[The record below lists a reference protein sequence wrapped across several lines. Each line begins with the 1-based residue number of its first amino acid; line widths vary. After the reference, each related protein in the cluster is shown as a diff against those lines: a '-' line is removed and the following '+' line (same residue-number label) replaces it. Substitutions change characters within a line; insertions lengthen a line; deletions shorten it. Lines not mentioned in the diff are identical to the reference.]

1 MKIVRIAVCLILT
14 LFLCSPLFAGGK
26 QEPQEAKETAAEDTT
41 GFNWRQFEGTEISV
55 LGRQWFKD
63 RWLWDQFEKKTGIK
77 VVIDAMGYRQN
88 YQKQMIEFGAKSDLY
103 DIAVSQTEIV
113 NIAYEKAGWFE
124 NLDPY
129 VAKGT
134 IPDWSLDQFIP
145 SSVDHNRTNGKLL
158 GIPILTETPIIFYR
172 KDLFEAKG
180 LGIPQSFEE
189 LETTAA
195 KLTDLNPNKGYP
207 TYGFVA
213 RGYQLMPSFSPY
225 LYNMGGA
232 VVDEVNYKVLF
243 DSPEG
248 LKAAKYYLNLLLKYG
263 PPGIAGSDHEGAR
276 PIFEQGRAGMY
287 SDTGALY
294 DRIADPKNSLVADR
308 ISGFE
313 PPPGPAGQK
322 PYLSGWN
329 ISISA
334 FSKKKDAAWLTIQW
348 LTSVDV
354 LKDVTLRTGHISPTK
369 SIFTDPDYLKKVEPG
384 WAKAFLSGMEKS
396 KSGRM
401 RPLLLRARE
410 IVDILSAAISKGLEG
425 ADLETEWK
433 KAARD
438 AQKSLDEQKAELDK
452 M

>member
-1 MKIVRIAVCLILT
+1 MVSLSS
-14 LFLCSPLFAGGK
+14 FLFAGGK
-26 QEPQEAKETAAEDTT
+26 QEEPKEQTAVEDTSS
-41 GFNWRQFEGTEISV
+41 FNWRQFEGTEINV

-63 RWLWDQFEKKTGIK
+63 RWPWNEFEKKTGIK

-103 DIAVSQTEIV
+103 DLAVSQTEIV

-124 NLDPY
+124 ILDPY
-129 VAKGT
+129 LSKET
-134 IPDWSLDQFIP
+134 IPGWSIDQFIGP
-145 SSVDHNRTNGKLL
+145 AVDHNRTNGKLL
-158 GIPILTETPIIFYR
+158 GIPILTETPLIFYR
-172 KDLFEAKG
+172 TDLFEANG
-180 LGIPQSFEE
+180 LKIPQSFEE
-189 LETTAA
+189 LETVAE
-195 KLTDLNPNKGYP
+195 KLTDLSPKKGYP

-248 LKAAKYYLNLLLKYG
+248 LKAAKYYVNMLLKYG

-294 DRIADPKNSLVADR
+294 DRIANPKNSLVADR
-308 ISGFE
+308 ISAFE
-313 PPPGPAGQK
+313 PPPGSAGQK
-322 PYLSGWN
+322 PFLSGWN

-354 LKDVTLRTGHISPTK
+354 MKDVTMRTGHINPTK
-369 SIFTDPDYLKKVEPG
+369 AIFNDPDYLKKVEPG

-401 RPLLLRARE
+401 RPLLLRSRE
-410 IVDILSAAISKGLEG
+410 IVDIISAAISKSLEG
-425 ADLETEWK
+425 ANLENEWK

-438 AQKSLDEQKAELDK
+438 AQKSLDDQKAELDK